1 MRYLETKYKTNANPD
16 ETESETNSNN
26 AEEQLYYIQSDLKLY
41 EGLKFGIVLN
51 GKMVEMEVDTGASVS
66 IASEKTWE
74 KIFKKCPL
82 EKTLH
87 ATKTMSEVL
96 LEDLKP
102 HCALGAFP
110 QSQELAIQENVDQ
123 DFPCCGQAENSSIV
137 STASL
142 SPFLNIFTV
151 LCSNSLLDSAEYWLR
166 NEKKL
171 CRVGFLEDKA
181 GNSCP
186 TICFVNLDGVDAK
199 SNSKEFQQ
207 KLVTVS
213 PDLPYLINSLN
224 VCQMKDNELIL
235 VSGLISP
242 GSCQGNSDDSQSARP
257 PDVCLVQS
265 ARRCRKNDMAC
276 VIYDINKCMIG
287 LDYVKGKKIH
297 LRSTTKSGDDTNCSV
312 SSIEE
317 DFLTASE
324 HLDDEEVEAS
334 NVLSDPLR
342 IRHSE
347 PSRDAKKP
355 KGETSGLLQ
364 MRQNKENLFLQ
375 RTCNPED
382 ISMSWP
388 TGEETS
394 ENTVQ
399 TLCCESKHI
408 SGEGDNGRHNLD
420 EKARKETLICQSF
433 QSTVLAKH
441 GVEEDHGSCAME
453 CVGKH
458 LHSNSLAEFIDTQDT
473 EDKLSVS
480 SSLEENQNVEGE
492 YASNLAES
500 VLQDAFIRL
509 SQSEPTFTTEA
520 AVSISA
526 ENRDALS
533 PSKTK
538 TDTINSSCPWNV
550 LPKIVIVQSPDNCE
564 NAPEWHEPFSPT
576 VASYLDLEPLNEP
589 STWVQEH
596 VSDHRS
602 SESSGLPPSSV
613 EVALVCAA
621 SIVGTISSPYVAES
635 LQLDQALCDT
645 DNLSCNGNCEDETL
659 LNDPERHEM
668 NFSFS
673 SALYGVT
680 QVASA
685 VGIAGLND
693 EPDIGFSATSSGLLS
708 AAETSAAITLR
719 CSVNV
724 GSCVDTFA
732 CNIAEVLLK
741 EAATVLTKPDH
752 YKSVGELMESVD
764 RKLIETVT
772 SPKISQWE
780 ELSMDDF
787 AQNVSNLI
795 LKHSFQEANVNIG
808 ITHQEK
814 ENHSDVN
821 PTSIF
826 IERANKSLFSIIFST
841 CRKIKDI
848 VRHNDLS
855 MVFQDETDNW
865 KDLENTI
872 KQKGGV
878 TQNYNS
884 NDSSEDFGQPNNV
897 LSIQES
903 LMDPTISN
911 RNSFEGLDISQQINL
926 NSVWLCN
933 RRGSDCSNNT
943 HNLTD
948 QLGSRIDSA
957 AITNYVTPQ
966 HQQKVCDK
974 DASSYFS
981 IGLHG
986 TDTGYGGVT
995 PAQTCGF
1002 TNTPTESRE
1011 LQRTKP
1017 QPEKEQNFL
1026 MINAQNALSPLKSSF
1041 HVMQSTDT
1049 NLSINGF
1056 ADQISKTVVSMAT
1069 EMAAICLEN
1078 TNAKQPWFCPW
1089 KRRLGDPEKFMVPQS
1104 SSSRVV
1110 MRSKESQSITPIG
1123 KRLKPPRLSEIKR
1136 KTQEQPE
1143 LKEKLMN
1150 RVVDESLNFDDALE
1164 PISNFA
1170 NEVAAKIVN
1179 SAELAMMDSVK
1190 QGQGLT
1196 RNRLLC
1202 ERWSRGKASSY
1213 ESIPEEATDSSSS
1226 WAALGAMTKLGQPL
1240 SRASS
1245 ISKQSSCESITDEFS
1260 NFMVN
1265 QMENEGWGFDLL
1277 LDYYAGKHASN
1288 ILNAALQQVCRKNG
1302 HLSVSTSCLSKQSS
1316 TESIT
1321 EEFYRYMLQELDKES
1336 KENKTNREL
1345 LVPVGRTVMCFRQS
1359 SMPDRRASEERLTVT
1374 PPVKANSFDGFAQND
1389 RRNTLDIHMG
1399 DTALSTNLYKSL
1411 TDSCLY
1417 RKCKTDHITDM
1428 LISETWSNS
1437 IEALMRKNKI
1447 ICGDTAGQSA
1457 EQLPSGAQP
1466 HIDQNATGVLSD
1478 TVRCGTLPISSQQDS
1493 IETAVPNSGTKNQN
1507 CEASIRHKLEKT
1519 KIVIEKKCFTS
1530 HDWETVKRKK
1540 LSHCPREVPLIHIED
1555 DQRGESTESLQ
1566 AKTACTTKALTERRL
1581 LERKLPE
1588 VDSEGHTESSSVTN
1602 SSIMR
1607 NPIPVAAEKAAA
1619 DEIPCSLSTSDD
1631 SMGSWSQLINE
1642 EDHAEDSS
1650 SYLHLSESNGNSS
1663 ASSSL
1668 GLVDLDAYQE
1678 NLSAR
1683 ALPSEI
1689 VSEKETAKDN
1699 HEHLDEKT
1707 SQLSMGAVGCH
1718 KDFLVLNFD
1727 LSPECVDSELR
1738 AILQWIA
1745 ASELGF
1751 PVIYFKKS
1759 QEKKIQKFLDV
1770 VHSAH
1775 QKAWKLK
1782 DLFLAILQY
1791 CKVQEEGGS
1800 LPTRSL
1806 FDWLLEFG

>member
-1 MRYLETKYKTNANPD
+1 MFSAVKNIMKTY
-16 ETESETNSNN
+16 TESEFEASQMRQLPDHFETVPGSE
-26 AEEQLYYIQSDLKLY
+26 AESSTCA
-41 EGLKFGIVLN
+41 
-51 GKMVEMEVDTGASVS
+51 TG
-66 IASEKTWE
+66 
-74 KIFKKCPL
+74 
-82 EKTLH
+82 
-87 ATKTMSEVL
+87 
-96 LEDLKP
+96 
-102 HCALGAFP
+102 
-110 QSQELAIQENVDQ
+110 
-123 DFPCCGQAENSSIV
+123 SSI
-137 STASL
+137 TACKK
-142 SPFLNIFTV
+142 V

-171 CRVGFLEDKA
+171 CQVGFLEDKA

-199 SNSKEFQQ
+199 SNRKEFQQ

-242 GSCQGNSDDSQSARP
+242 GSHGSSDDSQGLHPNHSEDDCFSPLPPSARS

-265 ARRCRKNDMAC
+265 ARKCRKNDMAC
-276 VIYDINKCMIG
+276 VIYEINKCMIG

-297 LRSTTKSGDDTNCSV
+297 LHSTTNCKSGDDTNCSV

-324 HLDDEEVEAS
+324 HFDDEEIEAS
-334 NVLSDPLR
+334 NILSDPLR
-342 IRHSE
+342 TNHSD
-347 PSRDAKKP
+347 PSRDTKKP
-355 KGETSGLLQ
+355 KGKPRTLLH
-364 MRQNKENLFLQ
+364 MRQNKENVFLQ
-375 RTCNPED
+375 RTCNAED
-382 ISMSWP
+382 NSASQH
-388 TGEETS
+388 TGGESS

-399 TLCCESKHI
+399 TLTCESNCV
-408 SGEGDNGRHNLD
+408 SGEGDTGRHNPE
-420 EKARKETLICQSF
+420 EKTQEETPICKSF
-433 QSTVLAKH
+433 QSIVSAKH
-441 GVEEDHGSCAME
+441 RVGEEHSSCTTE

-458 LHSNSLAEFIDTQDT
+458 LQRNSLAEFLHAQDA
-473 EDKLSVS
+473 
-480 SSLEENQNVEGE
+480 EENQNVEGE

-526 ENRDALS
+526 ENQEALS
-533 PSKTK
+533 PSNTK
-538 TDTINSSCPWNV
+538 EDATNLFCPWNV

-564 NAPEWHEPFSPT
+564 NVPEWQEPFSPT
-576 VASYLDLEPLNEP
+576 MASRLDLDPLSEPPACDQEP
-589 STWVQEH
+589 VVEQK
-596 VSDHRS
+596 S
-602 SESSGLPPSSV
+602 SESSGLPPGSV
-613 EVALVCAA
+613 ELALVCAA
-621 SIVGTISSPYVAES
+621 SVVGTISSPCVAES
-635 LQLDQALCDT
+635 LQLDRALCDA
-645 DNLSCNGNCEDETL
+645 DNLSGNRNDEGETL
-659 LNDPERHEM
+659 FNDSECHEM

-685 VGIAGLND
+685 IGIAGFND
-693 EPDIGFSATSSGLLS
+693 EADIGFSATSSGLLS
-708 AAETSAAITLR
+708 AAETSAAITLH
-719 CSVNV
+719 CSVSV
-724 GSCVDTFA
+724 GSCVETFA
-732 CNIAEVLLK
+732 GNIADVLLK
-741 EAATVLTKPDH
+741 EAATVLTKPDR
-752 YKSVGELMESVD
+752 YKSVGELMESLD
-764 RKLIETVT
+764 RKLIETMT
-772 SPKISQWE
+772 SPKVSPWE
-780 ELSMDDF
+780 ELSRDDF

-795 LKHSFQEANVNIG
+795 LQHSFQEANGKVG
-808 ITHQEK
+808 ILHQEQEK
-814 ENHSDVN
+814 HSEVN

-826 IERANKSLFSIIFST
+826 IESANKSLFSIIYST
-841 CRKIKDI
+841 CKKIKDV

-855 MVFQDETDNW
+855 VVFQEDEGYNWNDLDNI
-865 KDLENTI
+865 I

-878 TQNYNS
+878 TQNYHG
-884 NDSSEDFGQPNNV
+884 NDSFEDFGQTIDV
-897 LSIQES
+897 LPFQEN
-903 LMDPTISN
+903 LMDSAISN
-911 RNSFEGLDISQQINL
+911 RNRSEGPDFLQQVNL

-933 RRGSDCSNNT
+933 RRGSDCSNNA

-948 QLGSRIDSA
+948 QLRSRIASA
-957 AITNYVTPQ
+957 AIANYVLPE

-974 DASSYFS
+974 EASSHFF
-981 IGLHG
+981 IGTHE
-986 TDTGYGGVT
+986 TDTGFSGVV
-995 PAQTCGF
+995 PAQTCGY
-1002 TNTPTESRE
+1002 TNAPAEARE
-1011 LQRTKP
+1011 FQRTKS
-1017 QPEKEQNFL
+1017 QPEKEPNFL
-1026 MINAQNALSPLKSSF
+1026 ALNAQNALSPSKSSF
-1041 HVMQSTDT
+1041 HVVPSTDT

-1089 KRRLGDPEKFMVPQS
+1089 KRKLGDPERFMVPQS
-1104 SSSRVV
+1104 SSSRVA
-1110 MRSKESQSITPIG
+1110 MRSKESQTMAPNG

-1164 PISNFA
+1164 PISHFA

-1179 SAELAMMDSVK
+1179 SAELAMVDSVK
-1190 QGQGLT
+1190 QGQAMT

-1213 ESIPEEATDSSSS
+1213 ESIPEEDPDSSSS
-1226 WAALGAMTKLGQPL
+1226 WAALGAMTMLGQPI

-1288 ILNAALQQVCRKNG
+1288 ILNAALQQACRKNG
-1302 HLSVSTSCLSKQSS
+1302 HLSVNTSCLSKQSS

-1336 KENKTNREL
+1336 KENKTSNDL
-1345 LVPVGRTVMCFRQS
+1345 LVPAGRTVMCFRQS
-1359 SMPDRRASEERLTVT
+1359 SMPNRRTSEERLSVT
-1374 PPVKANSFDGFAQND
+1374 PPMKANSLDGFAQND
-1389 RRNTLDIHMG
+1389 RRNTLDMHMG
-1399 DTALSTNLYKSL
+1399 DTALPTHLYKSL

-1447 ICGDTAGQSA
+1447 IRGDADSQSA

-1466 HIDQNATGVLSD
+1466 LVDQYVPGVVADAVRMEKLS
-1478 TVRCGTLPISSQQDS
+1478 TSSWQDS
-1493 IETAVPNSGTKNQN
+1493 IETVPHDPGTRNRN
-1507 CEASIRHKLEKT
+1507 REAPFRHKLEKT
-1519 KIVIEKKCFTS
+1519 KTVIEKKGFTS
-1530 HDWETVKRKK
+1530 HDAKKMK
-1540 LSHCPREVPLIHIED
+1540 LSHNPREVPLIHIED
-1555 DQRGESTESLQ
+1555 DHREEIKDRLQ
-1566 AKTACTTKALTERRL
+1566 TKTACNTKASTEKRL

-1588 VDSEGHTESSSVTN
+1588 VDSEGHSESSSITT
-1602 SSIMR
+1602 SSTMK
-1607 NPIPVAAEKAAA
+1607 NPVAAEKATA

-1663 ASSSL
+1663 TSSSL

-1678 NLSAR
+1678 SLSSR

-1689 VSEKETAKDN
+1689 VSEKETVKN
-1699 HEHLDEKT
+1699 TQEHLDDQT
-1707 SQLSMGAVGCH
+1707 FPLSMGTVSRH
-1718 KDFLVLNFD
+1718 PDFLVLNFD
-1727 LSPECVDSELR
+1727 LNPEGVDSELR

-1751 PVIYFKKS
+1751 PVIYFRKS

-1770 VHSAH
+1770 VHSA
-1775 QKAWKLK
+1775 QRKAWKLK

-1800 LPTRSL
+1800 VLTRSL